1 MRQVRADAVRSRQR
15 ILDAAREHPR
25 GSLSLNAVAR
35 DAGLGVGTVYRHFPT
50 AHALV
55 EALSVETLER
65 MVEIARTASAQ
76 DDTRSALATFL
87 ENALALQLEDG
98 GLQAVLLS
106 PDDEEDDVRALKVEI
121 FESFEAVL
129 DRARHERLVRDDL
142 TIAQLEH
149 LICGVEHAVRLGDH
163 GDRRLFLDVL
173 LGGIRPE

>member
-1 MRQVRADAVRSRQR
+1 MRSRRR

-25 GSLSLNAVAR
+25 GTLSLNAVAR

-50 AHALV
+50 VHALI

-65 MVEIARTASAQ
+65 MVEIARAASAR
-76 DDTRSALATFL
+76 DDTRAALATFL

-106 PDDEEDDVRALKVEI
+106 PDDEEDDVRAMKTEI
-121 FESFEAVL
+121 FTAFEAVL
-129 DRARHERLVRDDL
+129 ARARRERLVRDDL
-142 TIAQLEH
+142 SIAQLEH

-163 GDRRLFLDVL
+163 ADRRLFLDIL